1 MTGLIEWKDLSCAF
15 DGRTVFK
22 GFSGSL
28 GSGERVRVTG
38 ASGCGKTTFLS
49 MVLGFIAPASGTIV
63 DGDIREL
70 AAFVPQEADLGVHGT
85 VQEWVDGVFAYRRN
99 RAAKPPREAVDA
111 TLAALRL
118 KANILSEGVAALSG
132 GEKQRVAVAVALL
145 LPRRMLILDEPF
157 SALDEQSARAVARQL
172 VESGRAILYT
182 SHADIL
188 PDFATREVAL

>member
-1 MTGLIEWKDLSCAF
+1 MLIEWKDLRCAF
-15 DGRTVFK
+15 DGRTIFE

-49 MVLGFIAPASGTIV
+49 MILGFVAPASGTLAV
-63 DGDIREL
+63 DGNIREL

-85 VQEWVDGVFAYRRN
+85 VKEWVDGVFAYRRN
-99 RAAKPPREAVDA
+99 RMAKPSRETVE
-111 TLAALRL
+111 TTFAALRL
-118 KANILSEGVAALSG
+118 KADILGENVAALSG

-145 LPRRMLILDEPF
+145 LPRRVLILDEPF
-157 SALDEQSARAVARQL
+157 SALDEQAAHAVARQL
-172 VESGRAILYT
+172 VQSGRAILYT